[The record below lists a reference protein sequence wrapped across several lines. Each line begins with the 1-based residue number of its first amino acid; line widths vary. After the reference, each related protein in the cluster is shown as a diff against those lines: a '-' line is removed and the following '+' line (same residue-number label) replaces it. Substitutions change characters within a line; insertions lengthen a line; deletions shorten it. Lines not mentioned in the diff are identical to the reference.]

1 MTANL
6 IDIKSIKEEAQIE
19 MRKERGEKAKRA
31 LIAQMRVVENAKQ
44 VVRAEEMKL
53 ADIEAQIADGTF

>member
-1 MTANL
+1 MSTTL
-6 IDIKSIKEEAQIE
+6 FDIKSIKEEAQIE
-19 MRKERGEKAKRA
+19 MRKERGEKAKKA
-31 LIAQMRVVENAKQ
+31 LISQMRIVEAAKQ